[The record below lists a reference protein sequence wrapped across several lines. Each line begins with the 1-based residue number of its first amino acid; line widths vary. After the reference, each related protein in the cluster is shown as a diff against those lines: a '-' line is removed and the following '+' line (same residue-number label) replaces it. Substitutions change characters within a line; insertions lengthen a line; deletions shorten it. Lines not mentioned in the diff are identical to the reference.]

1 MPHNN
6 LNERQKIMYKA
17 LAALA
22 LLAVVAG
29 CNGPVNS
36 NCAALGAVGGAALGA
51 ATDNNLAQSA
61 IAGGVLGAVAG
72 DQGYC
77 R

>member
-1 MPHNN
+1 
-6 LNERQKIMYKA
+6 MYKS
-17 LAALA
+17 LIVLA
-22 LLAVVAG
+22 LLSVGLAG
-29 CNGPVNS
+29 CTGQPINS

-51 ATDNNLAQSA
+51 ATKNNLAQSA
-61 IAGGVLGAVAG
+61 IAGGVLGAIAG

>member
-1 MPHNN
+1 
-6 LNERQKIMYKA
+6 MYKS
-17 LAALA
+17 LA
-22 LLAVVAG
+22 LLTLLSTVALSG
-29 CNGPVNS
+29 CMENGVNS

-51 ATDNNLAQSA
+51 ATSNNLAQSA
-61 IAGGVLGAVAG
+61 LIGGVAGAVAG

>member
-1 MPHNN
+1 
-6 LNERQKIMYKA
+6 MYKSLVLMGF
-17 LAALA
+17 LAASA
-22 LLAVVAG
+22 AVAG
-29 CNGPVNS
+29 CSGQPINS

-51 ATDNNLAQSA
+51 ATNNNLAQSA
-61 IAGGVLGAVAG
+61 IAGGVAGAIAG

>member
-1 MPHNN
+1 
-6 LNERQKIMYKA
+6 MYKSF
-17 LAALA
+17 AALA
-22 LLAVVAG
+22 LLATIGLSG
-29 CNGPVNS
+29 CMESGVNS

-51 ATDNNLAQSA
+51 ATNNNLAQSA